1 MAFGCRSLSRSR
13 WKTSG
18 FAIRHARSAL
28 RRRSLKSGSGMF
40 SKELAF
46 EVVNPRIMQEIA
58 DGVCNCS
65 NTFGF
70 ACGLFFRTDGEGNLP
85 CENSVKSVNLSIWI
99 AKGIEISG
107 NAVMFPQ

>member
-28 RRRSLKSGSGMF
+28 RRRSLKSGSSMF
-40 SKELAF
+40 LKELAF

-58 DGVCNCS
+58 DGICNCS
-65 NTFGF
+65 NTFGS
-70 ACGLFFRTDGEGNLP
+70 ACGLFFRTDGDGKLP
-85 CENSVKSVNLSIWI
+85 CENNVKNVKLPKWI
-99 AKGIEISG
+99 AK
-107 NAVMFPQ
+107 